1 MDGWRTAREVLGGPA
16 GPLRDAVRWGL
27 EGLRGCLTAADDPA
41 APRLLAELEELLA
54 GRPAAG
60 LAPTPGGLLLGALA
74 DAAEADPRL
83 QAEAGPLSLPRT
95 DDVSIWTDLHWHL
108 LRAAEETACEWR
120 AKAAG
125 AADSA
130 GARLVP
136 ATGTGP
142 PLSPDEEF
150 VPGLAGAITVG
161 GVRGTSGR
169 PGADPMAV
177 LLNAAAVSGWFAES
191 GTPGLRHALR
201 NVRRFEVGSLAQG
214 QGAAYRAEVER
225 RRGVLLAE
233 VGNPG
238 AGLLRAL
245 LDLDEAVQ
253 SLLPWPP
260 PAPNSWWGRWRR
272 LAREA
277 VREARRAV
285 PVSCQIRPLAGRFA
299 EVHHLTADSLPVEVG
314 TPGEVVVCL
323 RQYATV
329 GGEELLGRVLYR
341 PQE

>member
-1 MDGWRTAREVLGGPA
+1 MDGWRAAREVLGGPA

-27 EGLRGCLTAADDPA
+27 EGLRGCLAAAAEDPA
-41 APRLLAELEELLA
+41 APRLLAELEELIS
-54 GRPAAG
+54 GRPAA
-60 LAPTPGGLLLGALA
+60 APAPGGPLLGGLA
-74 DAAEADPRL
+74 DAAEADPQL
-83 QAEAGPLSLPRT
+83 QAEVGPLSLSRT
-95 DDVSIWTDLHWHL
+95 DDASIWTDLHWHL
-108 LRAAEETACEWR
+108 LRAAEETAREWR
-120 AKAAG
+120 AQAARA
-125 AADSA
+125 AADA

-142 PLSPDEEF
+142 PISPGEEL

-161 GVRGTSGR
+161 GVRGTGAT
-169 PGADPMAV
+169 PGTEPMAV

-201 NVRRFEVGSLAQG
+201 SVRRFEVASLAQDR
-214 QGAAYRAEVER
+214 GAAYRAEVER

-233 VGNPG
+233 AGNPG

-272 LAREA
+272 QAREA
-277 VREARRAV
+277 VREARRVV

-314 TPGEVVVCL
+314 TPGEIVVCL

-329 GGEELLGRVLYR
+329 GGEEIMGRVLYR